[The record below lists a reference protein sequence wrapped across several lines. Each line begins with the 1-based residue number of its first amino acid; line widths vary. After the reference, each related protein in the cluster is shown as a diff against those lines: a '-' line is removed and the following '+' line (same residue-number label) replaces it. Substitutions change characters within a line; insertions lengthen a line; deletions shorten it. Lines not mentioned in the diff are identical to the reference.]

1 MADTKI
7 SAMTAATT
15 PLTGAE
21 LVPLVQSGVNVKAT
35 VAQFTQYSTNTFFNH
50 GGFSSSLDQTGSIT
64 TGTAMT
70 FNSTD
75 ISDGVTLVSGSR
87 LTVPVNG
94 TYNIQFSAQFE
105 NLENAQQIATIWFR
119 INGVDVPKSAT
130 NITIPAR
137 KSANINGYGVA
148 AWNIFLDMTAGQYVE
163 IMWLPEIASLTLQAL
178 PASTTPAYPAIPSV
192 IATVNQVG

>member
-1 MADTKI
+1 
-7 SAMTAATT
+7 MTAATT

-21 LVPLVQSGVNVKAT
+21 LVPMVQGGVNVKAT
-35 VAQFTQYSTNTFFNH
+35 VANFTQYSTNTFFNH
-50 GGFSSSLDQTGSIT
+50 GAFSSDVDQTGSIT

-75 ISDGVTLVSGSR
+75 IVGGVTLTSGTR
-87 LTVPVNG
+87 LTVPVTG
-94 TYNIQFSAQFE
+94 TYNIQFSAQLE

-119 INGVDVPKSAT
+119 VNGTDVAKSAT
-130 NITIPAR
+130 NVTVPAR
-137 KSANINGYGVA
+137 KSNNIYGYGVA
-148 AWNIFLDMTAGQYVE
+148 SWNIFLDLTAGQYVE

-178 PASTTPAYPAIPSV
+178 PAGTTPTYPAIPSV